1 MTESLRFRQNRQ
13 LAAFSFYE
21 RLNAGNGIKSELHPV
36 CSTAACSLH
45 AFSMNILSRAF
56 ALCCLIAASLVSI
69 APVSAQDLSAAAN
82 PSPGG
87 PDTTRLLRFPTTNG
101 TQIVFCYAGELYTV
115 GKDGGTAR
123 RLTSGPGY
131 TSFARFSP
139 DGTQIAF
146 TSHYDG
152 NTEVYVMPAEG
163 GTPKRLT
170 TSATLGRDDV
180 SDRMGPNNIVMAWE
194 NTKPLVVF
202 RSRMKSFNDFIGSLF
217 AVGLDAELPQQVPVP
232 RGGFVSFSPDDSK
245 MAFNR
250 VFREF
255 RTWKHY
261 RGGMADDIWIYDFN
275 TGATENLTNN
285 PAQDICPMWGADN
298 KIYFI
303 SDRDNRMNLFVID
316 LATKE
321 TKQLTHFTDFDIK
334 FPSIGKDS
342 IVFEQAGYI
351 WRYDL
356 ATGQAAPVPIAIKE
370 DFDSGHGG
378 LVDAAKHLE
387 SVNLAPDGERTVVVA
402 RGDLFSVPAK
412 NGTARNLSKT
422 SGAHERDAV
431 WSPDGKWIAYNSD
444 ATGENELYVRSQ
456 DGKGEPQQITN
467 GADTYYYAAKWS
479 PDSKKLLW
487 SDRLQR
493 LRYVD
498 VTTKAVTPVDQD
510 KYGEIES
517 YNWSPDSQWIAWSRP
532 EENGMSRVYLYSVGN
547 KQQTAVTDS
556 WYGSG
561 EVVFSDDGKYL
572 LLSSARDFKPTFG
585 DEEFENVYRDMER
598 VYLVTLAKETANPLA
613 PKSDEVGKAEEK
625 RKKEKAKEAEEKKPE
640 ASPGATKPEE
650 KPKKPVVVK
659 VDTDGIQNRIV
670 GLEITPGNYRNIRM
684 LDDGRIFYLRRTA
697 ADEVGEDD
705 QEEFPERDRKSH
717 LCVYNVDDRK
727 ETVLG
732 DANNYQITF
741 DGKKMLVK
749 IKKDYAIIDVPKDKL
764 ETKDHEHKIE
774 GLDMQLDRHAEWRQI
789 YFECWRQMRDFF
801 FSPTMN
807 GIDWKA
813 MRDKYAALLPFVNH
827 RNDLTYLLGEL
838 IGELNNGHTYVAAG
852 ERPDTRRIKLGLLG
866 AEFSRDP
873 ATRAYRIDRI
883 LPGENWNKETR
894 SPLTDIGVNVKP
906 GDYILAIN
914 NTPVSSLPNLYDALI
929 GTAGKQVILRVN
941 SKPTDAGA
949 RDVTVVPTDNEGP
962 LYYLDWVQ
970 KNIDYVTKKTGG
982 EVGYLHIPDMGRP
995 GLDEFTKLYFPQIRK
1010 HALIVDVRGNG
1021 GGFVSP
1027 LVIERL
1033 RRALVMVGI
1042 ARNGMPQTDPP
1053 QTFTGP
1059 MVTLINEF
1067 SASDGDIF
1075 PYRFKAL
1082 GLGKLIGKRTWGGVI
1097 GIRESLPLVDGGQF
1111 FKPEFAIYSKDGKQW
1126 IVEGHGVDPDIVVD
1140 NDPGK
1145 EFKGEDQQLDRA
1157 LQEIQDELKTKRYE
1171 LPSPPPWPNRNP
1183 AG

>member
-1 MTESLRFRQNRQ
+1 
-13 LAAFSFYE
+13 
-21 RLNAGNGIKSELHPV
+21 
-36 CSTAACSLH
+36 
-45 AFSMNILSRAF
+45 
-56 ALCCLIAASLVSI
+56 
-69 APVSAQDLSAAAN
+69 
-82 PSPGG
+82 
-87 PDTTRLLRFPTTNG
+87 
-101 TQIVFCYAGELYTV
+101 
-115 GKDGGTAR
+115 
-123 RLTSGPGY
+123 
-131 TSFARFSP
+131 
-139 DGTQIAF
+139 
-146 TSHYDG
+146 
-152 NTEVYVMPAEG
+152 
-163 GTPKRLT
+163 
-170 TSATLGRDDV
+170 
-180 SDRMGPNNIVMAWE
+180 
-194 NTKPLVVF
+194 
-202 RSRMKSFNDFIGSLF
+202 
-217 AVGLDAELPQQVPVP
+217 
-232 RGGFVSFSPDDSK
+232 
-245 MAFNR
+245 
-250 VFREF
+250 
-255 RTWKHY
+255 
-261 RGGMADDIWIYDFN
+261 
-275 TGATENLTNN
+275 
-285 PAQDICPMWGADN
+285 
-298 KIYFI
+298 
-303 SDRDNRMNLFVID
+303 
-316 LATKE
+316 
-321 TKQLTHFTDFDIK
+321 
-334 FPSIGKDS
+334 
-342 IVFEQAGYI
+342 
-351 WRYDL
+351 
-356 ATGQAAPVPIAIKE
+356 
-370 DFDSGHGG
+370 
-378 LVDAAKHLE
+378 
-387 SVNLAPDGERTVVVA
+387 
-402 RGDLFSVPAK
+402 
-412 NGTARNLSKT
+412 
-422 SGAHERDAV
+422 
-431 WSPDGKWIAYNSD
+431 
-444 ATGENELYVRSQ
+444 
-456 DGKGEPQQITN
+456 
-467 GADTYYYAAKWS
+467 
-479 PDSKKLLW
+479 
-487 SDRLQR
+487 
-493 LRYVD
+493 
-498 VTTKAVTPVDQD
+498 
-510 KYGEIES
+510 
-517 YNWSPDSQWIAWSRP
+517 
-532 EENGMSRVYLYSVGN
+532 
-547 KQQTAVTDS
+547 
-556 WYGSG
+556 
-561 EVVFSDDGKYL
+561 L

-585 DEEFENVYRDMER
+585 DEEFANVYRDMER

-640 ASPGATKPEE
+640 ASPSATKREE

-659 VDTDGIQNRIV
+659 VDTDGIQNRII

-684 LDDGRIFYLRRTA
+684 LDDNRIFYLRRTA
-697 ADEVGEDD
+697 ADEVGE
-705 QEEFPERDRKSH
+705 EEEDLFSNKDKKSH

-727 ETVLG
+727 ETVLS
-732 DANNYQITF
+732 DVNNYQITF

-789 YFECWRQMRDFF
+789 YFECWRHMRDFF

-807 GIDWKA
+807 DIDWKA

-838 IGELNNGHTYVAAG
+838 VGELNNGHTYVAGG
-852 ERPDTRRIKLGLLG
+852 ERPDTPRIKLGLLG

-873 ATRAYRIDRI
+873 ATRAYRIERI
-883 LPGENWNKETR
+883 LPGENWNKHTR
-894 SPLTDIGVNVKP
+894 SPLTDVGVNVKP

-949 RDVTVVPTDNEGP
+949 RDVTVVPTDNEAP
-962 LYYLDWVQ
+962 LYYIDWVQ

-1033 RRALVMVGI
+1033 RRALVMIGI

-1053 QTFTGP
+1053 QTFVGP

-1075 PYRFKAL
+1075 PYRFKTL

-1111 FKPEFAIYSKDGKQW
+1111 FKPEFAIYSKDGEQW

>member
-1 MTESLRFRQNRQ
+1 
-13 LAAFSFYE
+13 
-21 RLNAGNGIKSELHPV
+21 
-36 CSTAACSLH
+36 
-45 AFSMNILSRAF
+45 MNILFRFF
-56 ALCCLIAASLVSI
+56 ALLCLTSSGLISI
-69 APVSAQDLSAAAN
+69 TGVYAQKF
-82 PSPGG
+82 
-87 PDTTRLLRFPTTNG
+87 PDTTRLLRFPTTND
-101 TQIVFCYAGELYTV
+101 TQIVFCYAGEIYTV
-115 GKDGGTAR
+115 GKDGGMAR

-131 TSFARFSP
+131 SSFPRFSP
-139 DGTQIAF
+139 DGKQIAF
-146 TSHYDG
+146 TSQYDG
-152 NTEVYVMPAEG
+152 NTEVYIMPAEG
-163 GTPKRLT
+163 GAPKRLT
-170 TSATLGRDDV
+170 TSATLGRDDI
-180 SDRMGPNNIVMAWE
+180 SDRMGPNNLVMAWE

-217 AVGLDAELPQQVPVP
+217 TVGLDAELPQQLPVP

-245 MAFNR
+245 MAYNR

-261 RGGMADDIWIYDFN
+261 RGGMADDIWIYDFK
-275 TGATENLTNN
+275 TGATENLTDN
-285 PAQDICPMWGADN
+285 PAQDICPMWGPDN

-321 TKQLTHFTDFDIK
+321 TRQLTHFTDFDIK

-356 ATGQAAPVPIAIKE
+356 ASGQATPVPIEIKE
-370 DFDSGHGG
+370 DFAIGRSA
-378 LVDAAKHLE
+378 LVDAAKHIE
-387 SVNLAPDGERTVVVA
+387 TVNLAPDGERSITVA

-412 NGTARNLSKT
+412 NGTPRNLTKT

-444 ATGENELYVRSQ
+444 VTGENELYVRSQ
-456 DGKGEPQQITN
+456 DGKSEPQQITS
-467 GADTYYYAAKWS
+467 GADTYYYAPKWS

-498 VTTKAVTPVDQD
+498 VTSKAITLLDQD
-510 KYGEIES
+510 KYGEIEG
-517 YNWSPDSQWIAWSRP
+517 YAWSPDSQWVTWARP
-532 EENGMSRVYLYSVGN
+532 EENGMSRVYLYSLAN

-561 EVVFSDDGKYL
+561 EAVFSDDGKYL
-572 LLSSARDFKPTFG
+572 LLGSARDFKPTFG
-585 DEEFENVYRDMER
+585 DEEFANVYRDMQR
-598 VYLVTLAKETANPLA
+598 VYLVTLAKETENPLA

-625 RKKEKAKEAEEKKPE
+625 RQKEKAKKEEEKKPE
-640 ASPGATKPEE
+640 EKAIGKKPEE
-650 KPKKPVVVK
+650 KPKKPVIVK
-659 VDTDGIQNRIV
+659 VDIDGIQNRIL

-697 ADEVGEDD
+697 ADDVGEDD
-705 QEEFPERDRKSH
+705 EEGFPERDRKSH

-764 ETKDHEHKIE
+764 ETKDHEHKIQD
-774 GLDMQLDRHAEWRQI
+774 LDTQLDRHSEWNQI

-807 GIDWKA
+807 GVDWKA
-813 MRDKYAALLPFVNH
+813 LRDKYAALLPFVNH

-838 IGELNNGHTYVAAG
+838 IAELNNGHTYVAGG
-852 ERPDTRRIKLGLLG
+852 ERPDTPRIKLGLLG

-873 ATRAYRIDRI
+873 ATRAYRIERI
-883 LPGENWNKETR
+883 LPGENWDKKTR
-894 SPLTDIGVNVKP
+894 SPLTDVGVDVKP

-914 NTPVSSLPNLYDALI
+914 NTPVSTLPNLYDALI
-929 GTAGKQVILRVN
+929 GTADKQVILRVN

-949 RDVTVVPTDNEGP
+949 RDVILMPTDNEAP

-970 KNIDYVTKKTGG
+970 KNIDYVNKKTGG
-982 EVGYLHIPDMGRP
+982 EVGYLHIPDMGQP
-995 GLDEFTKLYFPQIRK
+995 GLNEFTKLYFPQIRK

-1059 MVTLINEF
+1059 MVTLTNEF

-1075 PYRFKAL
+1075 PYRFKSL

-1097 GIRESLPLVDGGQF
+1097 GIRESLPLADGGQF
-1111 FKPEFAIYSKDGKQW
+1111 FKPEFAPYSKDGKQW
-1126 IVEGHGVDPDIVVD
+1126 IVEGRGVDPDIVVD

-1157 LQEIQDELKTKRYE
+1157 IQEIQEELKTKRYE
-1171 LPSPPPWPNRNP
+1171 FPPPPPWPNRNP
-1183 AG
+1183 AS

>member
-1 MTESLRFRQNRQ
+1 MRIFFRSFILLCWIAVDLISVSTVPAQN
-13 LAAFSFYE
+13 LP
-21 RLNAGNGIKSELHPV
+21 N
-36 CSTAACSLH
+36 
-45 AFSMNILSRAF
+45 
-56 ALCCLIAASLVSI
+56 
-69 APVSAQDLSAAAN
+69 
-82 PSPGG
+82 
-87 PDTTRLLRFPTTNG
+87 TTRLLRFPTTNDRE
-101 TQIVFCYAGELYTV
+101 IVFCYAGELYTV
-115 GKDGGTAR
+115 GKDGGVAR

-131 TSFARFSP
+131 TSFSRFSP

-146 TSHYDG
+146 TSEYDG
-152 NTEVYVMPAEG
+152 NREVYVMPADG
-163 GTPKRLT
+163 GVPKRLT

-194 NTKPLVVF
+194 NTKPLIVF

-217 AVGLDAELPQQVPVP
+217 TVGLDGELPQQLPVP

-245 MAFNR
+245 MAYNR

-255 RTWKHY
+255 RARKDY
-261 RGGMADDIWIYDFN
+261 RGGMADDIWIYDFK
-275 TGATENLTNN
+275 TAAIENVTNN
-285 PAQDICPMWGADN
+285 PAQDICPMWGPDN

-303 SDRDNRMNLFVID
+303 SDRDNRMNLYVVD

-334 FPSIGKDS
+334 FPSIGKQS
-342 IVFEQAGYI
+342 IVFEQAGYV

-356 ATGQAAPVPIAIKE
+356 ATGQATPVPIEIKE
-370 DFDSGHGG
+370 DFDSGRGA
-378 LVDAAKHLE
+378 LVDASKHLE
-387 SVNLAPDGERTVVVA
+387 SVNLAPDGERTIVVA

-412 NGTARNLSKT
+412 NGTPRNLSKT
-422 SGAHERDAV
+422 SSAHERDAV

-444 ATGENELYVRSQ
+444 VTGENELYVRSQ
-456 DGKGEPQQITN
+456 DGKSEPQQVTK
-467 GADTYYYAAKWS
+467 GADTYYYASKWS

-493 LRYVD
+493 LRFVD
-498 VTTKAVTPVDQD
+498 VTTKAVTLVDQD
-510 KYGEIES
+510 KFGEIQG
-517 YNWSPDSQWIAWSRP
+517 YNWSPDSQWITWARP
-532 EENGMSRVYLYSVGN
+532 EENDMPRVYLYSVAN

-561 EVVFSDDGKYL
+561 EPVFSDDGKYL

-585 DEEFENVYRDMER
+585 AEEFANVYRDMER

-625 RKKEKAKEAEEKKPE
+625 RKKEKAKEAEDKKPE
-640 ASPGATKPEE
+640 ASPSATKPEE

-659 VDTDGIQNRIV
+659 VDTDGIQNRIL
-670 GLEITPGNYRNIRM
+670 GLEITAGNYRNIRM
-684 LDDGRIFYLRRTA
+684 VDDGRIFYLRRTA
-697 ADEVGEDD
+697 ADDVGE
-705 QEEFPERDRKSH
+705 QEEEFPEKDAKSH
-717 LCVYNVDDRK
+717 LCVYDLDDRK

-732 DANNYQITF
+732 DANNYDITF
-741 DGKKMLVK
+741 DGKKMLLK
-749 IKKDYAIIDVPKDKL
+749 IKKDYFIIDVPKDKL
-764 ETKDHEHKIE
+764 ETKDHEHKIQA
-774 GLDMQLDRHAEWRQI
+774 LDMQLDRHAEWRQI

-801 FSPTMN
+801 YSPTMN
-807 GIDWKA
+807 GTDWTA

-827 RNDLTYLLGEL
+827 RNDLTYLLEELVGEL
-838 IGELNNGHTYVAAG
+838 HNSHTYVGGG
-852 ERPDTRRIKLGLLG
+852 ERPETPRIKLGLLG
-866 AEFSRDP
+866 AEFSRDS
-873 ATRAYRIDRI
+873 ATRAYRIERT
-883 LPGENWNKETR
+883 LPGQNWNKDTR
-894 SPLTDIGVNVKP
+894 SPLTDVGVNVKP

-970 KNIDYVTKKTGG
+970 RNIDYVTKKTGG
-982 EVGYLHIPDMGRP
+982 EVGYLHIPDMGQP
-995 GLDEFTKLYFPQIRK
+995 GLNEFTKLYFPQIRK

-1033 RRALVMVGI
+1033 RRALAMIQI
-1042 ARNGMPQTDPP
+1042 ARNGQPQTDPT

-1059 MVTLINEF
+1059 MVTLIDEF

-1075 PYRFKAL
+1075 PYRFKTL

-1111 FKPEFAIYSKDGKQW
+1111 FKPEFGIYSKDGKRW
-1126 IVEGHGVDPDIVVD
+1126 IIEGHGVDPDIPVD

-1157 LQEIQDELKTKRYE
+1157 IQEMQEDLKTKRYE

-1183 AG
+1183 AGGA

>member
-1 MTESLRFRQNRQ
+1 M
-13 LAAFSFYE
+13 
-21 RLNAGNGIKSELHPV
+21 K
-36 CSTAACSLH
+36 
-45 AFSMNILSRAF
+45 ILSRFF
-56 ALCCLIAASLVSI
+56 ALLCLIVVGLISVRT
-69 APVSAQDLSAAAN
+69 VSAQK
-82 PSPGG
+82 P

-146 TSHYDG
+146 TSEYDG
-152 NTEVYVMPAEG
+152 NREVYVMPAEG

-202 RSRMKSFNDFIGSLF
+202 RSRMKSFNDFIGALF
-217 AVGLDAELPQQVPVP
+217 AVGLDAELAQQLPVP

-245 MAFNR
+245 MAYNR

-285 PAQDICPMWGADN
+285 PAQDICPMWGPDN

-303 SDRDNRMNLFVID
+303 SDRDNRMNLFVVD

-356 ATGQAAPVPIAIKE
+356 ATGQATPVPIEIKE
-370 DFDSGHGG
+370 DFALGRSA
-378 LVDAAKHLE
+378 LVDASKHLE
-387 SVNLAPDGERTVVVA
+387 SVNLAPDGERTIVIA

-412 NGTARNLSKT
+412 NGTPRNLSKT

-444 ATGENELYVRSQ
+444 VTGENELYVRSQ

-467 GADTYYYAAKWS
+467 SADTYYYAPKWS

-498 VTTKAVTPVDQD
+498 VASKAVTLVDQD

-517 YNWSPDSQWIAWSRP
+517 YNWSPDSQWITWVRP
-532 EENGMSRVYLYSVGN
+532 EENGMPRVYLYSVAN
-547 KQQTAVTDS
+547 KQQTAVTDN

-561 EVVFSDDGKYL
+561 EAVFSDDGKYL

-585 DEEFENVYRDMER
+585 DEEFANVYRDMER
-598 VYLVTLAKETANPLA
+598 VYLVTLAKDTANPLA

-625 RKKEKAKEAEEKKPE
+625 RRKEKAKEAEEKKPE
-640 ASPGATKPEE
+640 ASPSATKAEE

-659 VDTDGIQNRIV
+659 VDTDGIQNRIL

-684 LDDGRIFYLRRTA
+684 LDDNRIFYLRRTA
-697 ADEVGEDD
+697 ADEVGEED
-705 QEEFPERDRKSH
+705 EGLFAERDRKSH

-813 MRDKYAALLPFVNH
+813 ARDKYAALLPFVNH
-827 RNDLTYLLGEL
+827 RNDLTYMLGEL
-838 IGELNNGHTYVAAG
+838 IAELNNGHAYVGGG
-852 ERPDTRRIKLGLLG
+852 ERPDTPRIKLGLLG

-873 ATRAYRIDRI
+873 ATRAYRIERI
-883 LPGENWNKETR
+883 LPGENWNKHTR
-894 SPLTDIGVNVKP
+894 SPLTDVGVNVKP

-914 NTPVSSLPNLYDALI
+914 NTPVSNLPNLYDALI

-949 RDVTVVPTDNEGP
+949 RDVTVVPTDDEGP
-962 LYYLDWVQ
+962 LYYIDWVQ
-970 KNIDYVTKKTGG
+970 KNIDYVNKKTGG
-982 EVGYLHIPDMGRP
+982 EVGYLHIPDMSQA
-995 GLDEFTKLYFPQIRK
+995 GLNEFTKLYFPQIRK

-1033 RRALVMVGI
+1033 RRALVMIGMG
-1042 ARNGMPQTDPP
+1042 RNSMPQTDPP
-1053 QTFTGP
+1053 QTFVGP
-1059 MVTLINEF
+1059 MVTLTNEF

-1097 GIRESLPLVDGGQF
+1097 GIRQSLPLVDGGQF
-1111 FKPEFAIYSKDGKQW
+1111 FKPEFAPYSKDGKQW
-1126 IVEGHGVDPDIVVD
+1126 IIEGYGVDPDIVVD

-1145 EFKGEDQQLDRA
+1145 EFRGEDQQLDRA
-1157 LQEIQDELKTKRYE
+1157 LQEIQEGLKTKRYD
-1171 LPSPPPWPNRNP
+1171 LPPVPPYPNRNP
-1183 AG
+1183 VKGS

>member
-1 MTESLRFRQNRQ
+1 
-13 LAAFSFYE
+13 
-21 RLNAGNGIKSELHPV
+21 
-36 CSTAACSLH
+36 
-45 AFSMNILSRAF
+45 MNILFRFF
-56 ALCCLIAASLVSI
+56 ALLCLTSSGLISI
-69 APVSAQDLSAAAN
+69 TGVYAQKF
-82 PSPGG
+82 
-87 PDTTRLLRFPTTNG
+87 PDTTRLLRFPTTND
-101 TQIVFCYAGELYTV
+101 TQIVFCYAGEIYTV
-115 GKDGGTAR
+115 GKDGGMAR

-131 TSFARFSP
+131 SSFPRFSP
-139 DGTQIAF
+139 DGKQIAF
-146 TSHYDG
+146 TSQYDG

-163 GTPKRLT
+163 GAPKRLT
-170 TSATLGRDDV
+170 TSATLGRDDI
-180 SDRMGPNNIVMAWE
+180 SDRMGPNNLVMAWE

-217 AVGLDAELPQQVPVP
+217 TVGLDAELPQQLPVP

-245 MAFNR
+245 MAYNR

-261 RGGMADDIWIYDFN
+261 RGGMADDIWIYDFK
-275 TGATENLTNN
+275 TGATENLTDN
-285 PAQDICPMWGADN
+285 PAQDICPMWGPDN

-321 TKQLTHFTDFDIK
+321 TRQLTHFTDFDIK

-356 ATGQAAPVPIAIKE
+356 ASGQATPVPIEIKE
-370 DFDSGHGG
+370 DFAIGRSA
-378 LVDAAKHLE
+378 LVDAAKHIE
-387 SVNLAPDGERTVVVA
+387 TVNLAPDGERSITVA

-412 NGTARNLSKT
+412 NGTPRNLTKT

-444 ATGENELYVRSQ
+444 VTGENELYVRSQ
-456 DGKGEPQQITN
+456 DGKSEPQQITS
-467 GADTYYYAAKWS
+467 GADTYYYAPKWS

-498 VTTKAVTPVDQD
+498 VTSKAITLLDQD
-510 KYGEIES
+510 KYGEIEG
-517 YNWSPDSQWIAWSRP
+517 YAWSPDSQWVTWARP
-532 EENGMSRVYLYSVGN
+532 EENGMSRVYLYSLAN

-561 EVVFSDDGKYL
+561 EAVFSDDGKYL
-572 LLSSARDFKPTFG
+572 LLGSARDFKPTFG
-585 DEEFENVYRDMER
+585 DEEFANVYRDMQR
-598 VYLVTLAKETANPLA
+598 VYLITLGKETENPLA

-625 RKKEKAKEAEEKKPE
+625 RQKEKAKKEEEKKPE
-640 ASPGATKPEE
+640 EKAIGKKPEE
-650 KPKKPVVVK
+650 KPKKPVIVK
-659 VDTDGIQNRIV
+659 VDIDGIQNRIL

-697 ADEVGEDD
+697 ADDVGEDD
-705 QEEFPERDRKSH
+705 EEGFPERDRKSH

-764 ETKDHEHKIE
+764 ETKDHEHKIQD
-774 GLDMQLDRHAEWRQI
+774 LDTQLDRHSEWNQI

-807 GIDWKA
+807 GVDWKA
-813 MRDKYAALLPFVNH
+813 LRDKYAALLPFVNH

-838 IGELNNGHTYVAAG
+838 IAELNNGHTYVAGG
-852 ERPDTRRIKLGLLG
+852 ERPDTPRIKLGLLG

-873 ATRAYRIDRI
+873 ATRAYRIERI
-883 LPGENWNKETR
+883 LPGENWDKKTR
-894 SPLTDIGVNVKP
+894 SPLTDVGVDVKP

-914 NTPVSSLPNLYDALI
+914 NTPVSTLPNLYDALI
-929 GTAGKQVILRVN
+929 GTADKQVILRVN

-949 RDVTVVPTDNEGP
+949 RDVILMPTDNEAP

-970 KNIDYVTKKTGG
+970 KNIDYVNKKTGG
-982 EVGYLHIPDMGRP
+982 EVGYLHIPDMGQP
-995 GLDEFTKLYFPQIRK
+995 GLNEFTKLYFPQIRK

-1059 MVTLINEF
+1059 MVTLTNEF

-1075 PYRFKAL
+1075 PYRFKSL

-1097 GIRESLPLVDGGQF
+1097 GIRESLPLADGGQF
-1111 FKPEFAIYSKDGKQW
+1111 FKPEFAPYSKDGKQW
-1126 IVEGHGVDPDIVVD
+1126 IVEGRGVDPDIVVD

-1157 LQEIQDELKTKRYE
+1157 IQEIQEELKTKRYE
-1171 LPSPPPWPNRNP
+1171 FPPPPPWPNRNP
-1183 AG
+1183 AS